1 MTIADLKE
9 RIEKLG
15 WGFEVEVF
23 EKGDCLFTLSDFGS
37 NGKDYTTELT
47 TERADPISFLKALD
61 YFIEGFDVDYET
73 YLWLGPDGHGVNNA
87 PYYIRDIL
95 EDNEE
100 YLSRLEEISDSITLA
115 IYAC

>member
-1 MTIADLKE
+1 MTIKKKKK

-15 WGFEVEVF
+15 WSFEVEIF
-23 EKGDCLFTLSDFGS
+23 ENNDCLFTLSNCGRF
-37 NGKDYTTELT
+37 GKDFTTELT
-47 TERADPISFLKALD
+47 AERADPVNFLKALD

-95 EDNEE
+95 EENEE
-100 YLSRLEEISDSITLA
+100 YISQLEEISDSITAA
-115 IYAC
+115 IYA